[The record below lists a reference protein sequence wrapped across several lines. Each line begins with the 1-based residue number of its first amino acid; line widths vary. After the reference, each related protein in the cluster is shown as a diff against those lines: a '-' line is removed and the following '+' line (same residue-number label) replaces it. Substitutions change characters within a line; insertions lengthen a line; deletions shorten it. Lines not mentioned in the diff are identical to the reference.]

1 MAILSQPGET
11 GTSNLFKIYA
21 NIFIAFIGAGVL
33 GLPYAFKEAGI
44 LEGICVMM
52 LVAILSVKSML
63 LLVECKYRIIHNWE
77 MGDIMSSKSEGL
89 FSNIANNPSERVDLL
104 RSEELLITG
113 VKEPKRTLYTFMAS
127 IYVSY
132 GDVGYEAVGSAGRL
146 LVDFSI
152 VLSQIGFC
160 CAYLIFICRNMS
172 DIVPHIEMGH
182 WLLIVLPV
190 LSLLT
195 LLRHLNSLALTSI
208 LAQFSIV
215 CALSVVLWFDFQ
227 HFHSVR
233 IHPREIS
240 FENLPF
246 FFVIAVYCFEGAGL
260 ILSLEGSLAKDIRH
274 KFSKYFILTMVFV
287 TLLYI
292 SFGVCGYMS
301 FGPDTS
307 QIITLNLPKSS
318 GFGFSLV
325 VKSCLCLA
333 LFFTYPVMMFPVMKI
348 LEHYFIPD
356 AGNTAWKGNIL
367 RGLVV
372 LLTGMI
378 VILVPNFADLMAL
391 VGACCCTLLSF
402 ILPGFFHMRL
412 FKGNMHLKQ
421 LMFDWLLIT
430 VGVLGTFFG
439 VWNSVVHMS
448 GPNMVNKLYT
458 ETSTTAAYSL
468 MSTTLSVTELATQ
481 NSTETL
487 TKTMVAP
494 YILNVTDSARQKVTG
509 TLTGSMVT
517 PYISVINSATE
528 KAAAALINMTR
539 LNGLLG
545 KWNHTS

>member
-1 MAILSQPGET
+1 MGIFGPHSDA

-44 LEGICVMM
+44 LEGICIMT
-52 LVAILSVKSML
+52 LVGVISVRSML
-63 LLVECKYRIIHNWE
+63 LLVECKYRIIHKWE
-77 MGDIMSSKSEGL
+77 MGDDVDSNSEDS
-89 FSNIANNPSERVDLL
+89 FSNAASTPVERVDLL

-113 VKEPKRTLYTFMAS
+113 MKDSIRPLYSFMTGNQD
-127 IYVSY
+127 ISY
-132 GDVGYEAVGSAGRL
+132 GDVGYEAFGSAGRL
-146 LVDFSI
+146 LVDFAI

-182 WLLIVLPV
+182 WLLIVLPL

-195 LLRHLNSLALTSI
+195 LLRHLNSLALTSL

-215 CALSVVLWFDFQ
+215 SALSVVLWFDFE
-227 HFHSVR
+227 HSRSVR

-292 SFGVCGYMS
+292 SFGVCGYLS
-301 FGPDTS
+301 FGDDTN
-307 QIITLNLPKSS
+307 QIITLNLPKGS
-318 GFGFSLV
+318 GFDFGLV

-356 AGNTAWKGNIL
+356 AGKTVWKGNIL

-391 VGACCCTLLSF
+391 VGACFCTMLSF
-402 ILPGFFHMRL
+402 IMPGVFHMRL
-412 FKGNMHLKQ
+412 FKGNMSLKQ
-421 LMFDWLLIT
+421 LMFDWLLVI

-439 VWNSVVHMS
+439 AWNALVHMS
-448 GPNMVNKLYT
+448 GTDIVNKIYT
-458 ETSTTAAYSL
+458 DTSVQSTTVTQSL
-468 MSTTLSVTELATQ
+468 MSTTL
-481 NSTETL
+481 
-487 TKTMVAP
+487 
-494 YILNVTDSARQKVTG
+494 NVTDLARQNGTG
-509 TLTGSMVT
+509 TLTKSIVTPFVPFINTTTQMVT
-517 PYISVINSATE
+517 EIMNATGV
-528 KAAAALINMTR
+528 
-539 LNGLLG
+539 NGLLRI
-545 KWNHTS
+545 WNQTSSKS